1 MPKRTREQQDLHN
14 LNRRKLKKE
23 GKKAIVCMKY
33 IEIRY
38 PEIHTE
44 ASKLYD
50 SVYVLY
56 PGKRDLLETPEF
68 KFATEGDDKKISMLQ
83 PILEIP
89 LMSKTLATTTT
100 PEETTRTDQTQEVPF
115 SFDATN
121 EEIQAMITELRQDPD
136 LVSMFNDFQFPEI
149 TVETQ
154 LPETTAETTVETG
167 VETQLL
173 ETTAETT
180 VETGVE
186 TITETSA
193 QISEIDRIIREEFMA
208 LGDDLPDIFDD
219 QNELFW

>member
-14 LNRRKLKKE
+14 LNRRKLSKE

-33 IEIRY
+33 IGIRY

-56 PGKRDLLETPEF
+56 PGKHDLLKTPEF
-68 KFATEGDDKKISMLQ
+68 KLATEGEGQKISMLQ

-115 SFDATN
+115 AFDATN
-121 EEIQAMITELRQDPD
+121 EEIEAMIAELRQDPD
-136 LVSMFNDFQFPEI
+136 LVSIFNDFQFPEI
-149 TVETQ
+149 TVETEIVQTQ
-154 LPETTAETTVETG
+154 LPETIMETP
-167 VETQLL
+167 
-173 ETTAETT
+173 
-180 VETGVE
+180 
-186 TITETSA
+186 A
-193 QISEIDRIIREEFMA
+193 QVSEIDRIIREEFMA
-208 LGDDLPDIFDD
+208 LGEDLPDIFDD

>member
-33 IEIRY
+33 IGIRY

-68 KFATEGDDKKISMLQ
+68 KLATEGDDQKISMLQ

-115 SFDATN
+115 AFDATN
-121 EEIQAMITELRQDPD
+121 EEIEAMITELRQDPD
-136 LVSMFNDFQFPEI
+136 LVSIFNDFQFPEI

-154 LPETTAETTVETG
+154 LPETS
-167 VETQLL
+167 
-173 ETTAETT
+173 AETT

-193 QISEIDRIIREEFMA
+193 QVSEIDRIIREEFMA
-208 LGDDLPDIFDD
+208 LGEDLPDIFDD
-219 QNELFW
+219 QDELFW